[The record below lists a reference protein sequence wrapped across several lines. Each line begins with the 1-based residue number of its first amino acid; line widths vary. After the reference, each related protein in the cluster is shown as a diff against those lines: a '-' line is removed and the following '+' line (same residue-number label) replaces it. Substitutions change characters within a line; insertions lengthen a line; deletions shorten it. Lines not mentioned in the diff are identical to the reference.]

1 MSAPAQDLT
10 RPGDQALAAR
20 IAARDPE
27 AVRTLVTAN
36 NQRLFRTAWSI
47 LGNRAEAEDVV
58 QSAYLHAFAAIGSF
72 EGRASL
78 GTWLM
83 RIAINEARQRL
94 RAARR
99 RAARLDAD
107 SVIDLG
113 DYREKLMRGSLQG
126 TAPDADLARAQIR
139 TLLENAIADL
149 PRDLRTVFVLREVEG
164 LAVDDVAG
172 ALGIPDTTV
181 RTRHLRARRR
191 LQNALEPDLRTALRG
206 SFPFAGPDCAAMTDR
221 IIRAWSGQAR

>member
-1 MSAPAQDLT
+1 MTAPAHDLAHA
-10 RPGDQALAAR
+10 GDNALAAR
-20 IAARDPE
+20 IAARDAK
-27 AVRTLVTAN
+27 AVRALVTAN

-58 QSAYLHAFAAIGSF
+58 QTAYLRAFAAIGSF

-99 RAARLDAD
+99 RAARLDAE
-107 SVIDLG
+107 SVVDLG
-113 DYREKLMRGSLQG
+113 EYREKLMRGSLQG
-126 TAPDADLARAQIR
+126 AAPDADLARGQIR
-139 TLLENAIADL
+139 ALLEGAIADL
-149 PRDLRTVFVLREVEG
+149 PPDMRTVFVLREVEG
-164 LAVDDVAG
+164 LAVEDVAE
-172 ALGIPDTTV
+172 ALDIPQATV

-191 LQNALEPDLRTALRG
+191 LQDALEPDLRATLNG
-206 SFPFAGPDCAAMTDR
+206 SFPFAGADCSALTER
-221 IIRAWSGQAR
+221 VLRAWSAAKP